1 MTRRFAHRA
10 AAVLTAVFAFVA
22 TGLLLLKLNSDF
34 PTSTF
39 ILCTGT
45 AGAVTVAGTVVM
57 VLTSEPPK
65 IVPGQ
70 ENPPASRP
78 APKPSL
84 TALRAAAGALAGHLH
99 HVLRAS
105 LAAALALWG
114 HLPNPRLSRR
124 PKRTPGR
131 HEARAS
137 TEENERLADTAER
150 GAVEFQPGPVP
161 ALDVDHEEAPEALRH
176 LPEAQDD
183 PGPLYSDGSTLWR
196 MTVSDV
202 MGAMT

>member
-10 AAVLTAVFAFVA
+10 AAVLAAVFAFVA
-22 TGLLLLKLNSDF
+22 TGLLLLKLNSDL
-34 PTSTF
+34 PMSTF
-39 ILCTGT
+39 LQCAGT
-45 AGAVTVAGTVVM
+45 ALGVTVAGTVVM

-84 TALRAAAGALAGHLH
+84 RARTGALAGHLH

-105 LAAALALWG
+105 LAAALAPWG
-114 HLPNPRLSRR
+114 HLPGLRLSRR
-124 PKRTPGR
+124 PKRAPGR
-131 HEARAS
+131 HEARTSA
-137 TEENERLADTAER
+137 EESERLADTAER
-150 GAVEFQPGPVP
+150 AAVEFQPGPVP
-161 ALDVDHEEAPEALRH
+161 ALDVDHEEALEAPRH

-202 MGAMT
+202 MGATA